1 MEQVTTLIE
10 NLGFPIVLSIY
21 LLIRFEKKIDL
32 LNYCKENKIPF
43 SIDYTNDD
51 INLKRNYLIYLFQY
65 NYPMPNH
72 HLYMGLNIQ

>member
-32 LNYCKENKIPF
+32 LNQSITALNNTIIELLKEKVENK
-43 SIDYTNDD
+43 NGMV
-51 INLKRNYLIYLFQY
+51 L
-65 NYPMPNH
+65 
-72 HLYMGLNIQ
+72 

>member
-32 LNYCKENKIPF
+32 LNESITTLNNTIVEALIDEKEDERK
-43 SIDYTNDD
+43 
-51 INLKRNYLIYLFQY
+51 
-65 NYPMPNH
+65 
-72 HLYMGLNIQ
+72 

>member
-32 LNYCKENKIPF
+32 LNQSITARNNTIIEALMDKKEDERK
-43 SIDYTNDD
+43 
-51 INLKRNYLIYLFQY
+51 
-65 NYPMPNH
+65 
-72 HLYMGLNIQ
+72 

>member
-32 LNYCKENKIPF
+32 LNESITALNNTIIELLKEKIE
-43 SIDYTNDD
+43 DER
-51 INLKRNYLIYLFQY
+51 K
-65 NYPMPNH
+65 
-72 HLYMGLNIQ
+72 